1 MRKQAGG
8 LASDVVRE
16 IGEWW
21 RRRHNPGPVAA
32 FDRPTYLDEA
42 QWAATL
48 PLRQLRRAARELDWL
63 ARHNRLVGE
72 NIARARA
79 IRTELR
85 RRLEASQSPNRGPMD
100 WLSEGERGF
109 IRGWLGRRAAR

>member
-1 MRKQAGG
+1 MTTLAG
-8 LASDVVRE
+8 DVVRE

-21 RRRHNPGPVAA
+21 QRRHNPRPVAS
-32 FDRPTYLDEA
+32 FDRPTYLDEV

-48 PLRQLRRAARELDWL
+48 PTRLLRRQAKSLD
-63 ARHNRLVGE
+63 RMTRRQGRLVGE

-109 IRGWLGRRAAR
+109 IRGWLGRRTAR